1 MRAAVRVPLRKVGL
15 GVHVIASVGWM
26 GGVAAFTAVAF
37 LARAGSEPAALAAAG
52 EALAVIGWAVVVP
65 LAAAAIV
72 SGIAQSL
79 ATEWGLA
86 RHYWLVFKLIATG
99 LATLML
105 LLHMGAVT
113 RLATVEAGTVPVGQ
127 LLAIRAQLG
136 FDAAGGL
143 VVLLAIAMLS
153 FFKPR
158 GLTRRG
164 WRALPPAQCGHSP
177 RIEVRDPAARAG

>member
-1 MRAAVRVPLRKVGL
+1 MRAAMRVPLRKLGL
-15 GVHVIASVGWM
+15 GVHVIASVGWI
-26 GGVAAFTAVAF
+26 GSVAAFTAVAF
-37 LARAGSEPAALAAAG
+37 LACASSEPAALAAAG

-65 LAAAAIV
+65 LAAASIV

-79 ATEWGLA
+79 ATEWGLV

-113 RLATVEAGTVPVGQ
+113 RLATAEAGTASGQ
-127 LLAIRAQLG
+127 LLAMRAQLG
-136 FDAAGGL
+136 FDAAAGL

-164 WRALPPAQCGHSP
+164 WRALPPA
-177 RIEVRDPAARAG
+177 

>member
-1 MRAAVRVPLRKVGL
+1 MRAAMRVPLRKLGL

-65 LAAAAIV
+65 LAAASIV

-79 ATEWGLA
+79 ATEWGLV
-86 RHYWLVFKLIATG
+86 RHYWLVLKLIATG

-113 RLATVEAGTVPVGQ
+113 RLATAEGGTASGQ
-127 LLAIRAQLG
+127 LLAKRAQLG

-143 VVLLAIAMLS
+143 VVLVAIAMLS

-164 WRALPPAQCGHSP
+164 WRALPPA
-177 RIEVRDPAARAG
+177 